1 MGFGAISLRHNSG
14 LSVLSFSGMFFTDDA
29 NSIIGIFF
37 LRTVLFLIAKSCSA
51 VFGTK
56 SLLFA
61 LQWRN
66 EVTGKDLGCGVLCGA
81 QILLDRASPA
91 WLGLCSSFPAAFGV
105 SVLAGVT
112 ALILLQSLLCWRLQ
126 LPLGSKISFCYMALH
141 LCGPIKGFYL
151 NLSLLLGPSKEK
163 RL

>member
-61 LQWRN
+61 VQGRN

-91 WLGLCSSFPAAFGV
+91 WLGVCSGAVLGLCSSFPAAFGV

-112 ALILLQSLLCWRLQ
+112 ALILLQSLLC
-126 LPLGSKISFCYMALH
+126 
-141 LCGPIKGFYL
+141 
-151 NLSLLLGPSKEK
+151 
-163 RL
+163 